1 MVAEAAAA
9 GYRPADSE
17 RWFPEQHSSRRSD
30 FARDRA
36 RLLHSSALRR
46 LAAKTQVLS
55 PAAGLDFARN
65 RLTHSLEVAQVGREL
80 ASSLGL
86 DPDIVDTACLAHDLG
101 HPPFGHNGE
110 RALNDWALDIGGFEG
125 NAQTLRVLTRI
136 EPKVFGP
143 DGRSYGL
150 NLTRASLDASCKYP
164 WPESEGVPDPS
175 GRSKF
180 GFYSDDVAAFE
191 WLRVGAPSRRLCVEA
206 QVMDLSDDIAYSVHD
221 FEDAVVGGYIDVAE
235 LGSRVNHDALV
246 DSMFAWI
253 GGELSHDELIAA
265 FDRLDNLEV
274 WLEHWD
280 GSRLAQGRLKNLTSQ
295 LIGRFLGAAVG
306 ATRAEFPQESLIRF
320 SANVVVPREIQAE
333 IAVLKGIVAAN
344 VMSTN
349 ARQPLYTQQRTILS
363 ELAAL
368 LLDTGPAN
376 LDPGFAADWNES
388 KTDAERK
395 RAVVDQIASLTD
407 QSANSWFDR
416 LVK

>member
-1 MVAEAAAA
+1 M
-9 GYRPADSE
+9 
-17 RWFPEQHSSRRSD
+17 
-30 FARDRA
+30 
-36 RLLHSSALRR
+36 
-46 LAAKTQVLS
+46 
-55 PAAGLDFARN
+55 
-65 RLTHSLEVAQVGREL
+65 
-80 ASSLGL
+80 
-86 DPDIVDTACLAHDLG
+86 
-101 HPPFGHNGE
+101 
-110 RALNDWALDIGGFEG
+110 
-125 NAQTLRVLTRI
+125 
-136 EPKVFGP
+136 
-143 DGRSYGL
+143 
-150 NLTRASLDASCKYP
+150 
-164 WPESEGVPDPS
+164 PDPS

-180 GFYSDDVAAFE
+180 GFYADDVAAFE
-191 WLRVGAPSRRLCVEA
+191 WLRAGAPLRQLCIEA

-274 WLEHWD
+274 WLDSWD

-295 LIGRFLGAAVG
+295 LIGRFLGAAVS

-368 LLDTGPAN
+368 LLETGPAN
-376 LDPGFAADWNES
+376 LDPGFAADWNEAS
-388 KTDAERK
+388 TDAQRK
-395 RAVVDQIASLTD
+395 RAVVDQVASLTD
-407 QSANSWFDR
+407 QSANAWFDR